1 MMRLRHTAAILLV
14 LFAAAGEAAAQHYP
28 SRAITMIVPFPPG
41 GGNDT
46 MARIVA
52 AKLSTALGQQVV
64 VDNRG
69 GANGVIAMR
78 AAARAA
84 PDGYTIVF
92 ANTSSTTI
100 NLALNPN
107 AGYDTKKEFAP
118 VGMFASA
125 GIGIIAHPSFPA
137 NDIKELIALAKAQP
151 GKLSIGTSPPGSG
164 SHLSA
169 ELFKAKT
176 GIEVTYVPYK
186 GAAAL
191 NNDLLGGHIPVVFSV
206 VPASLGAIK
215 AGQLK
220 VLAMTGTS
228 RVAVLPNVPTISE
241 TMPGFEAVL
250 RYGLLAPAGTPKP
263 IIERLNGELRTLAAS
278 DEVKTRIANEA
289 GTALTSSPED
299 YAAEI
304 AREDALWGPL
314 IRSLNLK
321 VE

>member
-1 MMRLRHTAAILLV
+1 MRWIFVVVAFIAAM
-14 LFAAAGEAAAQHYP
+14 AGPVAAQDYP
-28 SRAITMIVPFPPG
+28 NRPVTMIVPFPPG

-46 MARIVA
+46 LARIVA

-78 AAARAA
+78 AGARAA
-84 PDGYTIVF
+84 PDGYTLIF
-92 ANTSSTTI
+92 ANSSSTSI
-100 NLALNPN
+100 NIALYAD
-107 AGYDTKKEFAP
+107 AGYDTRRDFAP
-118 VGMFASA
+118 IGMFASA
-125 GIGIIAHPSFPA
+125 SVGIIANPTFPA
-137 NDIKELIALAKAQP
+137 NNVADFIAYAKANP

-169 ELFKAKT
+169 ELFKART
-176 GIEVTYVPYK
+176 GVQVTYVPYR

-191 NNDLLGGHIPVVFSV
+191 NNDLIGGHIPLVFSV
-206 VPASLGAIK
+206 VPASLGAIR
-215 AGQLK
+215 AGHLK
-220 VLAMTGTS
+220 LLAMTGTT
-228 RVAVLPNVPTISE
+228 RIPLLPDVPTVAE
-241 TMPGFEAVL
+241 TIPGFEAVL

-263 IIERLNGELRTLAAS
+263 IIDRLNKELRALAAS
-278 DEVKTRIANEA
+278 DDVKSRIANEA
-289 GTALTSSPED
+289 GNALTSSPEE

-314 IRSLNLK
+314 VRKLNIK